1 MTDTHQRATDA
12 LSIQLYSLRAELGE
26 HRAQTLERLAGLGLA
41 RVEPYDILSDPAQLA
56 HELTSAGL
64 VAPTAHVKLL
74 DAPLDDAMSA
84 ARTVGVETLI
94 VPWAEPA
101 LFQDRAGVASLAE
114 RLNAATGRAA
124 DAGMRVGYHN
134 HEFEFSARI
143 DGTSAWEVLVDLLD
157 ERVVLQLD
165 TYWASVGGA
174 DVFELLP
181 RLSSRITAVHV
192 NDEKPEADDPPTL
205 GVPVVG
211 RMPEVTAL
219 ARDIGALVVVEV
231 VVDGDSWPAIER
243 NTQFF
248 AEALS

>member
-1 MTDTHQRATDA
+1 MTHTHQRATDA
-12 LSIQLYSLRAELGE
+12 LSIQLYSLRTELGE
-26 HRAQTLERLAGLGLA
+26 RRAQTLERLARLGLT
-41 RVEPYDILSDPAQLA
+41 RVEPYDILSDPTQLA
-56 HELTSAGL
+56 RELTSAGL
-64 VAPTAHVKLL
+64 VATTAHVKLL
-74 DAPLDDAMSA
+74 DAPLDDAIAA

-94 VPWAEPA
+94 VPWAEPE

-114 RLNAATGRAA
+114 RINATVERAA

-134 HEFEFSARI
+134 HEFEFSVRI
-143 DGTSAWEVLVDLLD
+143 EGKPAWEVLVDLLD
-157 ERVVLQLD
+157 ERVVLEVD

-181 RLSSRITAVHV
+181 RLASRVTAVHV
-192 NDEKPEADDPPTL
+192 NDEEPEADDPPTL
-205 GVPVVG
+205 GVPVLG

-231 VVDGDSWPAIER
+231 VVNGDPWPAVER
-243 NTQFF
+243 NTRFF